1 MSKANAKK
9 QDDSSASKASKVKVR
24 ITKMGTHTCGG
35 VFAAGAI
42 ITIPADKAATLAE
55 LGQAAILGTP

>member
-1 MSKANAKK
+1 MSKATTKETAEAPKVTP
-9 QDDSSASKASKVKVR
+9 QKVKVR

-35 VFAAGAI
+35 VFASGAI

-55 LGQAAILGTP
+55 LGQAKILGTP